1 MRIAE
6 PLRARCESVL
16 IGLGIGLLFFA
27 VPHAMT
33 GDGQIRYAALA
44 DLIERGRLSNVQ
56 YSLVGPL
63 FSTPL
68 YYLGKLALGPEWW
81 CARFNTLLLAGGLI
95 ATILLLGRSVE
106 GRTLRAFALVILA
119 ASMFPNHVRDYFGE
133 VFTAVFVLVGL
144 AAIASR
150 RSAFGWTT
158 MVIGVANTPATI
170 VGLLLVALKRA
181 WDTKRA
187 RYLIAVAAT
196 AALILLENWIRRGHP
211 LATGYGNNAG
221 FPTVMP
227 YSGQP
232 GFSYPLL
239 FGLLSIVLS
248 FGKGLLFFAPGLLLI
263 RQNEDQ
269 PTSKP
274 LLELVHYSMWFLA
287 GLILVYAKWWA
298 WYGGWFWGPRFF
310 LVASIPAS
318 LAIALR
324 LRSPERLS
332 AQAAAGL
339 LVVLMLSVWVGV
351 NGAIFDRDNLAVC
364 VENSYALEFL
374 CWYTPEFSVLW
385 RPFVVSNR
393 LASGQWLYPALCTV
407 VFLWLSAPLMK
418 TLAARA
424 TAITAIE
431 LRQLKRWRY

>member
-1 MRIAE
+1 LRE
-6 PLRARCESVL
+6 HLRARCESVL
-16 IGLGIGLLFFA
+16 IGLGLALLFFA
-27 VPHAMT
+27 VPHALT

-44 DLIERGRLSNVQ
+44 DLLERGRISNVQ

-63 FSTPL
+63 FSAPL

-81 CARFNTLLLAGGLI
+81 CARFNTLLLAGGLV
-95 ATILLLGRSVE
+95 ATILLLRGVVE
-106 GRTLRAFALVILA
+106 ERLLRAFTLVIIA

-150 RSAFGWTT
+150 RPALGWTAI
-158 MVIGVANTPATI
+158 VIAVANTPATI
-170 VGLLLVALKRA
+170 VGLLLVALRRA

-187 RYLIAVAAT
+187 RYLIAVVVA

-211 LATGYGNNAG
+211 LATGYENNAG

-227 YSGQP
+227 YSGRP
-232 GFSYPLL
+232 GFSYPFL
-239 FGLLSIVLS
+239 FGLLSLVLS

-263 RQNEDQ
+263 RQTDGEE
-269 PTSKP
+269 TMRP
-274 LLELVHYSMWFLA
+274 LREIVRYSTWFLA

-324 LRSPERLS
+324 LRMPERLS
-332 AQAAAGL
+332 GPAAAGL

-351 NGAIFDRDNLAVC
+351 SGAVFDKDNLAVC

-385 RPFVVSNR
+385 RPFVAPTG
-393 LASGQWLYPALCTV
+393 LASIRWLLPAYCTV
-407 VFLWLSAPLMK
+407 VFVWLSASLMK
-418 TLAARA
+418 TLAARVA
-424 TAITAIE
+424 AAVARE
-431 LRQLKRWRY
+431 LHELSAWRY